1 MTTSRFARALAL
13 CATGALAG
21 CGSGR
26 AEWDV
31 IHRTEAG
38 EISVDPGRLQ
48 SLGNHRYRA
57 WLRDRTREP
66 GEEGSG
72 AAGTVFVMQ
81 AEFDCGARAARF
93 LLPPVPEGRVDEI
106 ERTDARMRREPAW
119 QPLAAGTRM
128 GGALTALC
136 AYAGDEGG

>member
-1 MTTSRFARALAL
+1 MTVGRFARGLAL
-13 CATGALAG
+13 CAAAALAG
-21 CGSGR
+21 CGSER

-38 EISVDPGRLQ
+38 EIAVDPGRLE
-48 SLGNHRYRA
+48 SLGNDRYRA
-57 WLRDRTREP
+57 WLQDRTREP
-66 GEEGSG
+66 GEGESG
-72 AAGTVFVMQ
+72 AAPTVFVMQ

-93 LLPPVPEGRVDEI
+93 LLPPVPEGMVDEI

-119 QPLAAGTRM
+119 QPLPAGTRM

-136 AYAGDEGG
+136 AYARGEGG